1 MPFTIQY
8 SSKIT
13 NINTLT
19 IIDGDLYVFEFSGIL
34 KKYFGEKVLWE
45 VNTNTQHF
53 VKKIKQ
59 DMLFSFSQFSKIVFF
74 SSTSGDIILNLDVN
88 IKPINTIDNLI
99 WGSSLIREAGM
110 FEVCSLDEN
119 GNYKLKIGTGEYAP
133 IKINSEYVLCQNGYH
148 QFKNFSINES
158 FIKWQLD
165 IRNLLE
171 SETTQLFGDLIE
183 YEGKLYFFLSDQK
196 DKYGIYCID
205 IATGKVLN
213 HTNQIA
219 GFMKLSGGL
228 LYMNKAYTLTTL
240 HPDTFEI
247 REIDLRSVLEP
258 QGLSL
263 GDMMQINLMVGQLY
277 YFVCQNG
284 RRESATVGIINLE
297 DNTLVWTTEIPIESG
312 SYWVKEI
319 QVHGNRLFVLTQVG
333 TLHIFEREENV

>member
-1 MPFTIQY
+1 MLLKTNRLEQIPPDVFFLDDKLIYKSEERILKYSYEFSRDNYFFDVKEPFAFE
-8 SSKIT
+8 
-13 NINTLT
+13 NINRGVICIRTKENIK
-19 IIDGDLYVFEFSGIL
+19 IISQTGVILKDLIVKNYYVFQ
-34 KKYFGEKVLWE
+34 VTE
-45 VNTNTQHF
+45 VFNKF
-53 VKKIKQ
+53 LVCRIR
-59 DMLFSFSQFSKIVFF
+59 IE
-74 SSTSGDIILNLDVN
+74 DIIHVGVLSFGGEWISILQISEP
-88 IKPINTIDNLI
+88 IK
-99 WGSSLIREAGM
+99 
-110 FEVCSLDEN
+110 C
-119 GNYKLKIGTGEYAP
+119 NYKNNVLVVLKNKLFVGFDDELYGE
-133 IKINSEYVLCQNGYH
+133 
-148 QFKNFSINES
+148 
-158 FIKWQLD
+158 KWQLD

-319 QVHGNRLFVLTQVG
+319 QVHGNRLFVLTQGG